1 MLQTT
6 SILIDQ
12 SSFLYD
18 KLDLLIPPRRAT
30 EWLIGV

>member
-12 SSFLYD
+12 SIILYD
-18 KLDLLIPPRRAT
+18 KLDLLIPARR
-30 EWLIGV
+30 VNRS